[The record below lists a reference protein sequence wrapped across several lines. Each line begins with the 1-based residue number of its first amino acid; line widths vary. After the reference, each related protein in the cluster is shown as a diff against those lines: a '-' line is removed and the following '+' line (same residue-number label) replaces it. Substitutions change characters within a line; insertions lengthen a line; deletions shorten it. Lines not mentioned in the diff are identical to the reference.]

1 MLEAQ
6 FSQPIWLMTVILW
19 GFLCTCMQG
28 FWIFALEIRTGK
40 NEDIIFSGLP
50 FVQIFLAGPGVIY
63 GFAKLARLTRRRMD
77 SLITSLT
84 GLAKHVTDEKHYF
97 NDNL

>member
-1 MLEAQ
+1 M
-6 FSQPIWLMTVILW
+6 
-19 GFLCTCMQG
+19 
-28 FWIFALEIRTGK
+28 
-40 NEDIIFSGLP
+40 
-50 FVQIFLAGPGVIY
+50 QIFLAGPGVNY

-97 NDNL
+97 NDSVYQMT